1 MDPSLETTGTV
12 HASKWIFDEIAT
24 SLVDL
29 QELSNV
35 NGSFAQNQIIL
46 HSKIIVS
53 SLFYVDSRLRFYR
66 ICVFCFICV

>member
-35 NGSFAQNQIIL
+35 NGSFEQ
-46 HSKIIVS
+46 
-53 SLFYVDSRLRFYR
+53 
-66 ICVFCFICV
+66 